1 LYRVQRVYTLQFQ
14 LATFAGCLVSDDFRR
29 ATDCGITKALLLND
43 GQITPDAHLIHDLG
57 VTSLDRFEL
66 VMGIEDEFSIV
77 LTNEEQETIHT
88 VGDVI
93 ELARFPCASS
103 PAPVPTGCHLSFP

>member
-1 LYRVQRVYTLQFQ
+1 MTLEERVTAVLQ
-14 LATFAGCLVSDDFRR
+14 
-29 ATDCGITKALLLND
+29 KALLLND

-66 VMGIEDEFSIV
+66 VMGIEDEFTIA
-77 LTNEEQETIHT
+77 LTDEEQEAIHT

-93 ELARFPCASS
+93 ELVRLHCASS
-103 PAPVPTGCHLSFP
+103 PAPAPTSGQ

>member
-1 LYRVQRVYTLQFQ
+1 MTLEGRVTAVLQ
-14 LATFAGCLVSDDFRR
+14 
-29 ATDCGITKALLLND
+29 KALLLND

-66 VMGIEDEFSIV
+66 VMGIEDEFAIV

-88 VGDVI
+88 VRDVI
-93 ELARFPCASS
+93 ELVRRHCASS
-103 PAPVPTGCHLSFP
+103 PAPVPTSGQ

>member
-1 LYRVQRVYTLQFQ
+1 MTLDERVTAVLR
-14 LATFAGCLVSDDFRR
+14 
-29 ATDCGITKALLLND
+29 KALLLSD
-43 GQITPDAHLIHDLG
+43 TQITPDAHLIHDLA

-66 VMGIEDEFSIV
+66 VMGIEDEFGIV

-93 ELARFPCASS
+93 ELVRLHSASS
-103 PAPVPTGCHLSFP
+103 PAPVPTSG

>member
-1 LYRVQRVYTLQFQ
+1 MTLDERVTAVLQ
-14 LATFAGCLVSDDFRR
+14 
-29 ATDCGITKALLLND
+29 KALLLND

-66 VMGIEDEFSIV
+66 VMGIEDEFGVV
-77 LTNEEQETIHT
+77 LTNEEQEAINT

-93 ELARFPCASS
+93 ELVRLHCASS
-103 PAPVPTGCHLSFP
+103 PAPVPAKG